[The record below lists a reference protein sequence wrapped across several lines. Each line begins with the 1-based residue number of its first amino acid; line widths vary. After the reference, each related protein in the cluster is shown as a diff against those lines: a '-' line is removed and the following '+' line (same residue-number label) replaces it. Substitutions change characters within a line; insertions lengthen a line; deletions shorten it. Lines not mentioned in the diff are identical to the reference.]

1 MSFKQVIEVYELL
14 DTPVINGDEIKEFF
28 LQRGLDDS
36 EIETRKIKED
46 KGETEFVKITIRGKE
61 GILTAGE
68 EEKSKGEIEGEPEAG
83 KGRKLKGEEESRSKE
98 EKEGKLNRGRSDAD
112 HAPCLGIIGRLGGI
126 GARPHKIGLVS
137 DADGAITALAAA
149 AKIAVMR
156 KKGDLLK
163 GDVIIA
169 THLCPSSPIIPY
181 EPVPFMDS
189 PVSLETMNKYEVDER
204 MEAILSIDTTKGN
217 RVINCRGFAISPT
230 LKDGYILRVSE
241 DLLDI
246 MQIVTGKLPS
256 VFPVTTQDITP
267 YGNEI
272 YHLNSIMQPATATSA
287 PVVGVAITTEVP
299 VPGCATGA
307 NQTVDIEM
315 AVRFVVEVAK
325 AYGEGKCSFYDQ
337 KEFQK
342 LISLYGSL
350 EHLRTL
356 GKK

>member
-14 DTPVINGDEIKEFF
+14 DTPVIKGDEIKEFF
-28 LQRGLDDS
+28 LKRGIDES

-46 KGETEFVKITIRGKE
+46 KGETEFVKITIRGRD
-61 GILTAGE
+61 GILTGKKE
-68 EEKSKGEIEGEPEAG
+68 GKSKAEKEGM
-83 KGRKLKGEEESRSKE
+83 LKGWKGGKSKV
-98 EKEGKLNRGRSDAD
+98 EKEGKSNAGRSNAD
-112 HAPCLGIIGRLGGI
+112 HSPTLGIIGRLGGI

-156 KKGDLLK
+156 KKGDVLK
-163 GDVIIA
+163 GDVVIA
-169 THLCPSSPIIPY
+169 THLCPSSPIIPH
-181 EPVPFMDS
+181 EPVPFMGS
-189 PVSLETMNKYEVDER
+189 PVSIETMNKYEVDER

-217 RVINCRGFAISPT
+217 RVINCKGFAISPT

-246 MQIVTGKLPS
+246 MQIVTGKLPV
-256 VFPVTTQDITP
+256 VFPITTQDITP

-307 NQTVDIEM
+307 NHTVDIEM
-315 AVRFVVEVAK
+315 ATRFVVEVAK
-325 AYGEGKCSFYDQ
+325 AYGERKCSFYDE
-337 KEFQK
+337 KEFQR

-350 EHLRTL
+350 EHLKTH
-356 GKK
+356 GKKP